1 MGKQYCLHKPMN
13 KQDIDD
19 WLVSMLSGFNL
30 AIHFPHLKKKYT
42 VFRQFRGY
50 DEPSKNNIK

>member
-1 MGKQYCLHKPMN
+1 MN

-30 AIHFPHLKKKYT
+30 AIHFPHLKKNTLYLGNLGATTNQVKIT
-42 VFRQFRGY
+42 
-50 DEPSKNNIK
+50 